1 LSFLVMCVCLVS
13 TLPDQ
18 DMALTFSLYI
28 YCVQVMSQM
37 YAGEHVKHAI
47 KRTYSNWK
55 GASGT
60 FFAQLRTQTEGEEG
74 LDLTV
79 YQRAQ
84 ARAVQLFKMIDT
96 DGSGVML
103 HPLRTVAP
111 SFPPRFHALISVSFP
126 TPFFSPPLVSNF
138 PPFLSLPLPVSSRVS
153 RWGPC

>member
-1 LSFLVMCVCLVS
+1 
-13 TLPDQ
+13 
-18 DMALTFSLYI
+18 
-28 YCVQVMSQM
+28 M

-103 HPLRTVAP
+103 HPLRTIAP
-111 SFPPRFHALISVSFP
+111 SFPPPSLTLISVSFP
-126 TPFFSPPLVSNF
+126 SPFFSHPLVSTTLRHF
-138 PPFLSLPLPVSSRVS
+138 SLSPFFLFHREFRGGGHARFCFSGVWRGRSKPQS
-153 RWGPC
+153 